1 MSRQIA
7 KKPNN
12 SERQRGALK
21 TKGEVKTELKLF
33 GPQFDAY
40 NFKTRFAAA
49 VAGVQ
54 SGKTFLGANW
64 AMKKMQEFPAG
75 TGIIAAPTYKILQAA
90 TLKKLFDLEPTF
102 RSWFKEQKGEIHL
115 PTGGIIYVRSA
126 DSPLGIEGITADWAW
141 LDEGG
146 MASVLTW
153 TVLRSRVSMTGGQI
167 LITTTP
173 YNMGWLYQDFF
184 VPWREKQ
191 DKALSFFTWK
201 SVDNPYYDKEFYEAE
216 KKRLSPEEFGRRYM
230 GEFRKMTGLV
240 WDLPHEQ
247 IIEPIEGLIKKSDAR
262 IMGIDWGWRNPA
274 GIIVAVRYDDAWYIV
289 DEWKKAEKTT
299 AEILQVASNMA
310 KEYKVQRVYPDPA
323 EPDRVHEAKRERLPV
338 YDTNKD
344 VLGGLSTVRQ
354 LIYEKR
360 FFVYNKCKE
369 TIDEMS
375 MYHYPESGLDEGKE
389 DKELPEKF
397 NDHLMDALRYAI
409 YSHGQVRKTPAVASE
424 PISGYYKDREMPF

>member
-1 MSRQIA
+1 
-7 KKPNN
+7 
-12 SERQRGALK
+12 LK
-21 TKGEVKTELKLF
+21 TKGEERAELKFF

-40 NFKTRFAAA
+40 NFTTRFAAA

-64 AMKKMQEFPAG
+64 AMKKMQEFPTG

-90 TLKKLFDLEPTF
+90 TIKKLFDLEPVF
-102 RSWFKEQKGEIHL
+102 RSWYKEQKGEIHL

-184 VPWREKQ
+184 VPWREKL
-191 DKALSFFTWK
+191 DKDLSFFTWK
-201 SVDNPYYDKEFYEAE
+201 SVDNPYYDKKFYEAE
-216 KKRLSPEEFGRRYM
+216 KRRLSPEEFGRRYQ

-240 WDLPHEQ
+240 WDLPSEQ

-274 GIIVAVRYDDAWYIV
+274 GIIVACRYDDAWYVV
-289 DEWKKAEKTT
+289 DEWKKEQQTT
-299 AEILQVASNMA
+299 ADILQVASNMA

-323 EPDRVHEAKRERLPV
+323 EPDRIMEAKRERLPV

-344 VLGGLSTVRQ
+344 ILGGLSTVRQ
-354 LIYEKR
+354 LIYEKK

-375 MYHYPESGLDEGKE
+375 MYHYPQSGLDEGKE

-409 YSHGQVRKTPAVASE
+409 YSHGQVRKTPAIASE
-424 PISGYYKDREMPF
+424 LLGGYYSDRDIPY